1 MISFNEDRNEKG
13 LNLDVDTYTERSSI
27 LYNNNDQVLHYNDKI
42 KADGSVKVIDRSW
55 DALVRDE
62 NGTIDVYSAFID
74 SKGRIN
80 LSARYDYLDRLIGY
94 IETDHAVAM
103 NQASDVIFDVTT
115 KTSRN
120 FNEYNVLGQ
129 AVKYTDEIFSD
140 ASKDLKIIKSLTMSY
155 YETGQVSGYID
166 VTNEKGTAE
175 NNDKLDLTTTSVR
188 NNTAYDTIN
197 QLTDYTDKITNNAD
211 SSVVIKNIKENQDG
225 TTTMDYDSLGRLIA
239 YTELISQSDLETV
252 SARTDTSYDDLLG
265 QADGYKD
272 TIKTNISVVVT
283 VREVGKQVDAVSRN
297 IVSADAIEAI
307 KYDIKGGMAEYVEK
321 VTESGRLY
329 NGDTLNNVIINR
341 RQVWSD
347 DSDVNN
353 DGIYEAGYNSLGQM
367 IAYTDISV
375 SPSASRDLI
384 TQKDV
389 TGSRFDEKG
398 RIVYFEQDIIEAD
411 KSFVAQVA
419 LRSDASLITGTSKQY
434 VRTKQAHII
443 ALFEIDPVSG
453 LYNYNPDGVPV
464 IAGSGYNVLG
474 QIISSADIINSSAT
488 PDMQSVRL
496 QGNID
501 YDDYGRTTAFTEI
514 NVNYDKR
521 YAANPEAGALF
532 TYSILNREVN
542 GFNNLGQ
549 ITDYTDTIDGV
560 TLRTVTG
567 ARYNSAGQI
576 KYYKER
582 TVESEKDVIEAVK
595 LNPDYK
601 PAAGVHFVDV
611 DSVRF
616 VGKFEG
622 ITDGVVQGEALS
634 LDSDLTQIAINNE
647 TGYDYLGRMKDYAE
661 ISINHSASKEL
672 ISVKAMES
680 ISYNKQA
687 LTAGF
692 EQIIVEQDVNWPF
705 GISLIVSAP
714 DKVNKA
720 RKLISESLSSEET
733 QNNYKGAEGLLRLA
747 DDVGVAG
754 RDMWVALQQEYRV
767 ALDWTDAAPAL
778 HHVVINTTRDILATV
793 YNGYGLLKEYKD
805 RSINISASPDLV
817 TSVSMDIIK
826 FNKEGRAQ
834 EYIEIKADR
843 DKLVQEAIDTGASVE
858 VLEAQYDNEL
868 LNTVTTTHRNNIS
881 YVKFGLVESYDEITN
896 STATPNLKIERR
908 MSDIGYNES
917 AQQKEYKE
925 AVTEEDELDP
935 AKRFVQTTTTR
946 DDMKYNRLGLLKSYE
961 NTDYIIR
968 LDAPDL
974 LIARHVTDRIYDGNG
989 LLIGYHQVDNE
1000 YFYDFNTNIGYLI
1013 DPFGVYQDEND
1024 ADQSNI
1030 ADLSL
1035 YHATIVTDRLAG
1047 EYDATGLIES
1057 YVDVI
1062 VNKNVSPDLTT
1073 TSIVTDTKYWDSGLR
1088 KSYVELKREQKLDV
1102 SGNVT
1107 IDPVT
1112 GDVLYTIDPTDTFA
1126 LDLATNII
1134 RTNMT
1139 YDDYGQLG
1147 WFLVSYQEI
1156 YTSTQAT
1163 GLTTTSI
1170 WGVAGG
1176 ALAPGTDFNI
1186 IWGINNGQTAYDA
1199 GTRYD
1204 SLGHIR
1210 ITIEDST
1217 KQIANSD
1224 YAYDNINTLTIKH
1237 VIGYDTLGRV
1247 TEYEEWVKSSSTGEM
1262 LTYRHV
1268 KNMKYNNKGQ
1278 LIHQEE
1284 VTTDRDRNDVGL
1296 YSVTTNV
1303 IRDVGEYALQP
1314 DGSVQHDLGGEPL
1327 GFISAGYNDL
1337 GQMIRYTDSNVS
1349 SRAPDLIEN
1358 KTIQRNTMRLAS
1370 KGLFRNQA
1378 WKWKPVGF

>member
-1 MISFNEDRNEKG
+1 
-13 LNLDVDTYTERSSI
+13 
-27 LYNNNDQVLHYNDKI
+27 
-42 KADGSVKVIDRSW
+42 
-55 DALVRDE
+55 
-62 NGTIDVYSAFID
+62 
-74 SKGRIN
+74 
-80 LSARYDYLDRLIGY
+80 
-94 IETDHAVAM
+94 
-103 NQASDVIFDVTT
+103 
-115 KTSRN
+115 
-120 FNEYNVLGQ
+120 
-129 AVKYTDEIFSD
+129 
-140 ASKDLKIIKSLTMSY
+140 
-155 YETGQVSGYID
+155 
-166 VTNEKGTAE
+166 
-175 NNDKLDLTTTSVR
+175 
-188 NNTAYDTIN
+188 
-197 QLTDYTDKITNNAD
+197 
-211 SSVVIKNIKENQDG
+211 
-225 TTTMDYDSLGRLIA
+225 
-239 YTELISQSDLETV
+239 
-252 SARTDTSYDDLLG
+252 
-265 QADGYKD
+265 
-272 TIKTNISVVVT
+272 
-283 VREVGKQVDAVSRN
+283 
-297 IVSADAIEAI
+297 
-307 KYDIKGGMAEYVEK
+307 
-321 VTESGRLY
+321 
-329 NGDTLNNVIINR
+329 
-341 RQVWSD
+341 
-347 DSDVNN
+347 
-353 DGIYEAGYNSLGQM
+353 
-367 IAYTDISV
+367 
-375 SPSASRDLI
+375 
-384 TQKDV
+384 
-389 TGSRFDEKG
+389 
-398 RIVYFEQDIIEAD
+398 
-411 KSFVAQVA
+411 
-419 LRSDASLITGTSKQY
+419 
-434 VRTKQAHII
+434 
-443 ALFEIDPVSG
+443 
-453 LYNYNPDGVPV
+453 
-464 IAGSGYNVLG
+464 
-474 QIISSADIINSSAT
+474 
-488 PDMQSVRL
+488 
-496 QGNID
+496 
-501 YDDYGRTTAFTEI
+501 
-514 NVNYDKR
+514 
-521 YAANPEAGALF
+521 
-532 TYSILNREVN
+532 
-542 GFNNLGQ
+542 
-549 ITDYTDTIDGV
+549 
-560 TLRTVTG
+560 
-567 ARYNSAGQI
+567 
-576 KYYKER
+576 
-582 TVESEKDVIEAVK
+582 
-595 LNPDYK
+595 
-601 PAAGVHFVDV
+601 
-611 DSVRF
+611 
-616 VGKFEG
+616 
-622 ITDGVVQGEALS
+622 
-634 LDSDLTQIAINNE
+634 
-647 TGYDYLGRMKDYAE
+647 
-661 ISINHSASKEL
+661 
-672 ISVKAMES
+672 
-680 ISYNKQA
+680 
-687 LTAGF
+687 
-692 EQIIVEQDVNWPF
+692 
-705 GISLIVSAP
+705 
-714 DKVNKA
+714 
-720 RKLISESLSSEET
+720 
-733 QNNYKGAEGLLRLA
+733 
-747 DDVGVAG
+747 
-754 RDMWVALQQEYRV
+754 QEYRV

-1358 KTIQRNTMRLAS
+1358 KTITAQYNALGQQRTVQESSVEVETGWVLGSTTHHYVKTTRQRGGAILGGIIQGSIEYDSVSGKVIKYAESVRRQGENLDQTTLTVRRDIHYDADSNIYYYQDEIYQDFAPDLKTTVYFGDDDALGLDSIEKAAYAYNNSNPARLAGS
-1370 KGLFRNQA
+1370 VVYNALGLMTKSIEYKIETDIPTVGSILNVSTLTEKSSIAYNLKGQVTGYTEDVLAAGQA
-1378 WKWKPVGF
+1378 AKHTVRSLTEYNNLGQVKWYQDVITNLAGAIAVTTTIKFGFDASVGVNNWTAARYDTTGRIFEYYENKTEEDNDFTTDLNNDGLTKDLSVNSNTHRVSSYNNKGQITGYTENVLRAGQAESTNIRTIDSLSGYNSLGQLVRYKDIATVLDGATELITKIEFGNNDGVGVDAVYDDKGR